1 MKIKK
6 KIIFNILI
14 LMEINNSE
22 KYKEENSNNQEEK
35 QSKISVEGNQ
45 SQSQNIPKSKEEKAI
60 LKKESNKVPINKKE
74 SSKERK
80 QKKFV
85 KLKMNKKTKSNVNP
99 FIMED
104 NNEHRHSKQ
113 FSKHGVNK
121 YSIRSSYLA
130 HYKNEISDLKEQ
142 NPNKSAFSKI
152 SEIMYQKSKEE
163 KFPKKKE
170 KDLQKDGEE
179 RYDKFTEEAYLLAQA
194 NKSNK
199 ENKKIINEFLERKKK
214 EELADKVGIESDKEK
229 ENELESFQDN
239 KRSSVVT
246 DRNIS
251 FKSKRAFN
259 EFLEDQKEKEEKH
272 QEHLKTNEKEYKDKL
287 DSNIL
292 DKPVLTEETIKI
304 ANKGKRN
311 GNIGIH
317 QRLYDEYNEIKLKK
331 EKTEKEKLN
340 MNKRE
345 EKKIPKI
352 NIKKNVERLFVE
364 YEEKKKRMNENIMK
378 KEKEMRN
385 KSSNRS
391 SSKASNQIV
400 FKRFKKILENAI
412 KTILDKNLDEKFEV
426 NFSNFTKLLYKINFT
441 TKNYFEVLEQKP
453 DNEKEEKMLQFIKSN
468 SSKVI
473 FKKNKL
479 ELDREYKLIIDAWKI
494 ITKNK
499 EFKSDISGTSERT
512 IIFFLSVLGI
522 YDGNINNSF
531 IQKEFS
537 FLISEVKDNKYSN
550 LSKQIYKYFAIFK
563 NNAINGLLFRER
575 DNKRKI
581 EIEKESDRLLT
592 FCPNLEKSS
601 QKYIL
606 ASNSVNHMRLSVE
619 KNYNQFKKNKELKL
633 KEIEKLLK
641 EEEKAKCPFCPSGAK
656 NGEKK
661 NIEEISK
668 RLFNTGLKHLKL
680 SNSTNNHKVLF
691 REQMYYSYTE
701 NPHKVNNNYKKMF
714 NNNPLESDFDVK
726 KKVLEMEESRNKK
739 AIEKLILKKGF
750 KPKDNKYRNSLYDEA
765 GNKSERFALEDEP
778 LNTFKNTFERYE
790 KFDKRSSNIP
800 NKEKFEFEIVVERKP
815 RKLILYQDDDINC
828 KVKDFCNLYKLNYD
842 DKRRIIKVINHQMNN
857 SMNDRIKF

>member
-1 MKIKK
+1 
-6 KIIFNILI
+6 
-14 LMEINNSE
+14 
-22 KYKEENSNNQEEK
+22 
-35 QSKISVEGNQ
+35 
-45 SQSQNIPKSKEEKAI
+45 
-60 LKKESNKVPINKKE
+60 
-74 SSKERK
+74 
-80 QKKFV
+80 
-85 KLKMNKKTKSNVNP
+85 
-99 FIMED
+99 MED

-194 NKSNK
+194 NKSNR

-453 DNEKEEKMLQFIKSN
+453 DDEKEEKILQSIKSN

-512 IIFFLSVLGI
+512 IIFFLSALGI
-522 YDGNINNSF
+522 YNGNINNSF

-619 KNYNQFKKNKELKL
+619 KDYNQFKKNKELKL
-633 KEIEKLLK
+633 KEKEKLLK

-680 SNSTNNHKVLF
+680 SNSTNNNKVLF
-691 REQMYYSYTE
+691 REQMYNSYTE
-701 NPHKVNNNYKKMF
+701 NPHKVNNSYKKMF

-750 KPKDNKYRNSLYDEA
+750 KPIDNKYRNSLYDEA

>member
-1 MKIKK
+1 
-6 KIIFNILI
+6 
-14 LMEINNSE
+14 MEINNSE

-35 QSKISVEGNQ
+35 QSKISVEENQ
-45 SQSQNIPKSKEEKAI
+45 SQSQNIPKSKEEKAM
-60 LKKESNKVPINKKE
+60 LKKESNKVPSNKKE
-74 SSKERK
+74 SSKEQK

-194 NKSNK
+194 NKSNR

-259 EFLEDQKEKEEKH
+259 EFFEDQKEKEEKH

-400 FKRFKKILENAI
+400 FKRFKIILENAI

-453 DNEKEEKMLQFIKSN
+453 DNEKEEKILQFIKSN

-512 IIFFLSVLGI
+512 IIFFLSALGI

-633 KEIEKLLK
+633 KEKEKLLK

-680 SNSTNNHKVLF
+680 SNPTNNNKVLF
-691 REQMYYSYTE
+691 REQMYNSYTE
-701 NPHKVNNNYKKMF
+701 NPHKVNNSYKKMF

-726 KKVLEMEESRNKK
+726 KKVLEMKESRNKK

-800 NKEKFEFEIVVERKP
+800 NKEKFKFEIVVERKP

>member
-1 MKIKK
+1 
-6 KIIFNILI
+6 
-14 LMEINNSE
+14 MEINNSE

-74 SSKERK
+74 SSKEQK

-194 NKSNK
+194 NKSNR
-199 ENKKIINEFLERKKK
+199 ENKKIINEFLERMKK

-251 FKSKRAFN
+251 FKTKRAFN

-331 EKTEKEKLN
+331 EKTEKEILN

-345 EKKIPKI
+345 EKKIAKI

-400 FKRFKKILENAI
+400 FKRFKKVLENAI

-453 DNEKEEKMLQFIKSN
+453 DNEKEEKILQSIKSN

-512 IIFFLSVLGI
+512 IIFFLSALGI
-522 YDGNINNSF
+522 YDGNIYNSF

-601 QKYIL
+601 QKYIS

-633 KEIEKLLK
+633 KEKEKLLK

-680 SNSTNNHKVLF
+680 SNTTNNNKVLF
-691 REQMYYSYTE
+691 REQMYNSYTE

-714 NNNPLESDFDVK
+714 NNNPLESDYDVK

-828 KVKDFCNLYKLNYD
+828 KAKDFCNLYKLNYD

-857 SMNDRIKF
+857 SLNNRIKF

>member
-1 MKIKK
+1 
-6 KIIFNILI
+6 
-14 LMEINNSE
+14 MEINNSE

-35 QSKISVEGNQ
+35 QSKISVEENQ

-74 SSKERK
+74 SSKEQK

-194 NKSNK
+194 NKSNR

-400 FKRFKKILENAI
+400 FKRFKIILENAI

-453 DNEKEEKMLQFIKSN
+453 DNEKEEKILQSIKSN

-512 IIFFLSVLGI
+512 IIFFLSALGI

-633 KEIEKLLK
+633 KEKEKLLK

-680 SNSTNNHKVLF
+680 SNSTNNNKVLF
-691 REQMYYSYTE
+691 REQMYNSYTE
-701 NPHKVNNNYKKMF
+701 NPHKVNNSYKKMF

>member
-1 MKIKK
+1 
-6 KIIFNILI
+6 
-14 LMEINNSE
+14 MEINNSE

-74 SSKERK
+74 SSKEQK

-194 NKSNK
+194 NKSNR
-199 ENKKIINEFLERKKK
+199 ENKKIINEFLERMKK

-364 YEEKKKRMNENIMK
+364 YEEKNKRMNENIMK

-453 DNEKEEKMLQFIKSN
+453 DNEKEEKILQSIKSN

-512 IIFFLSVLGI
+512 IIFFLSALGI

-601 QKYIL
+601 QKYIS

-633 KEIEKLLK
+633 KEKEKLLK

-680 SNSTNNHKVLF
+680 SNSTNNNKVLF
-691 REQMYYSYTE
+691 REQMYNSYTE
-701 NPHKVNNNYKKMF
+701 KPHKVNNNYKKMF

-750 KPKDNKYRNSLYDEA
+750 KSKDNKYRNSLYDEA

-828 KVKDFCNLYKLNYD
+828 KAKDFCNLYKLNYD

>member
-1 MKIKK
+1 
-6 KIIFNILI
+6 
-14 LMEINNSE
+14 MEINNSE

-74 SSKERK
+74 SSKEQK

-85 KLKMNKKTKSNVNP
+85 KQKMNKKTKSNVNP

-194 NKSNK
+194 NKSNR

-453 DNEKEEKMLQFIKSN
+453 DNEKEEKILQFIKSN

-512 IIFFLSVLGI
+512 IIFFLSALGI

-606 ASNSVNHMRLSVE
+606 ASNSVNHLRLSVE

-633 KEIEKLLK
+633 KEKEKLLK

-680 SNSTNNHKVLF
+680 SNSTNNNKILF
-691 REQMYYSYTE
+691 REQMYNSYTE
-701 NPHKVNNNYKKMF
+701 NPHKVNNSYKKMF

-815 RKLILYQDDDINC
+815 RKFILYQDDDINC

>member
-1 MKIKK
+1 
-6 KIIFNILI
+6 
-14 LMEINNSE
+14 MEINNSE

-60 LKKESNKVPINKKE
+60 LKKESNKVHINKKE
-74 SSKERK
+74 SSKEQK

-194 NKSNK
+194 NKSNR
-199 ENKKIINEFLERKKK
+199 ENKKIINEFLERMKK

-345 EKKIPKI
+345 EKKIAKI

-453 DNEKEEKMLQFIKSN
+453 DNEKEEKILQFIKSN

-512 IIFFLSVLGI
+512 IIFFLSALGI

-531 IQKEFS
+531 IQEEFS

-601 QKYIL
+601 QKYIS

-633 KEIEKLLK
+633 KEKEKLLK

-680 SNSTNNHKVLF
+680 SNSTNNNKVLF
-691 REQMYYSYTE
+691 REQMYNSYTE
-701 NPHKVNNNYKKMF
+701 KPHKVNNNYKKMF

>member
-1 MKIKK
+1 
-6 KIIFNILI
+6 
-14 LMEINNSE
+14 MEINNSE

-60 LKKESNKVPINKKE
+60 LKKESNKVHINKKE
-74 SSKERK
+74 SSKEQK

-194 NKSNK
+194 NKSNR
-199 ENKKIINEFLERKKK
+199 ENKKIINEFLERMKK

-364 YEEKKKRMNENIMK
+364 YEEKNKRMNENIMK

-453 DNEKEEKMLQFIKSN
+453 DNEKEEKILQFIKSN

-512 IIFFLSVLGI
+512 IIFFLSALGI
-522 YDGNINNSF
+522 YDGNFNNSF

-606 ASNSVNHMRLSVE
+606 SSNSVNHMRLSVE

-633 KEIEKLLK
+633 KEKEKLLK

-680 SNSTNNHKVLF
+680 SNSTNNNKVLF
-691 REQMYYSYTE
+691 REQMYNSYTE
-701 NPHKVNNNYKKMF
+701 NPHKVNNSYKKMF

>member
-74 SSKERK
+74 SSKEQK

-194 NKSNK
+194 NKSNR

-633 KEIEKLLK
+633 KEKEKLLK

-750 KPKDNKYRNSLYDEA
+750 KPKENKYRNSLYDEA

>member
-1 MKIKK
+1 
-6 KIIFNILI
+6 
-14 LMEINNSE
+14 
-22 KYKEENSNNQEEK
+22 
-35 QSKISVEGNQ
+35 
-45 SQSQNIPKSKEEKAI
+45 
-60 LKKESNKVPINKKE
+60 
-74 SSKERK
+74 
-80 QKKFV
+80 
-85 KLKMNKKTKSNVNP
+85 
-99 FIMED
+99 
-104 NNEHRHSKQ
+104 
-113 FSKHGVNK
+113 
-121 YSIRSSYLA
+121 
-130 HYKNEISDLKEQ
+130 
-142 NPNKSAFSKI
+142 
-152 SEIMYQKSKEE
+152 
-163 KFPKKKE
+163 
-170 KDLQKDGEE
+170 
-179 RYDKFTEEAYLLAQA
+179 
-194 NKSNK
+194 
-199 ENKKIINEFLERKKK
+199 
-214 EELADKVGIESDKEK
+214 
-229 ENELESFQDN
+229 
-239 KRSSVVT
+239 
-246 DRNIS
+246 
-251 FKSKRAFN
+251 
-259 EFLEDQKEKEEKH
+259 
-272 QEHLKTNEKEYKDKL
+272 
-287 DSNIL
+287 
-292 DKPVLTEETIKI
+292 
-304 ANKGKRN
+304 
-311 GNIGIH
+311 
-317 QRLYDEYNEIKLKK
+317 
-331 EKTEKEKLN
+331 

-453 DNEKEEKMLQFIKSN
+453 DNEKEEKILQSIKSN

-512 IIFFLSVLGI
+512 IIFFLSALGI

-633 KEIEKLLK
+633 KEKEKLLK

-680 SNSTNNHKVLF
+680 SNSTNNNKILF
-691 REQMYYSYTE
+691 REQMYNSYTE
-701 NPHKVNNNYKKMF
+701 NPHKVNNSYKKMF

-750 KPKDNKYRNSLYDEA
+750 KPKDNKYRNSLYDET

>member
-1 MKIKK
+1 
-6 KIIFNILI
+6 
-14 LMEINNSE
+14 MEINNSE

-74 SSKERK
+74 SSKEQK

-194 NKSNK
+194 NKSNR

-453 DNEKEEKMLQFIKSN
+453 DDEKEEKILQSIKSN

-512 IIFFLSVLGI
+512 IIFFLSALGI
-522 YDGNINNSF
+522 YNGNINNSF

-619 KNYNQFKKNKELKL
+619 KDYNQFKKNKELKL
-633 KEIEKLLK
+633 KEKEKLLK

-680 SNSTNNHKVLF
+680 SNSTNNNKVLF
-691 REQMYYSYTE
+691 REQMYNSYTE
-701 NPHKVNNNYKKMF
+701 NPHKVNNSYKKMF

-750 KPKDNKYRNSLYDEA
+750 KPIDNKYRNSLYDEA

>member
-1 MKIKK
+1 
-6 KIIFNILI
+6 
-14 LMEINNSE
+14 MEINNSE

-74 SSKERK
+74 SSKEQK

-104 NNEHRHSKQ
+104 NNEHRHSQQ

-194 NKSNK
+194 NKSNR

-453 DNEKEEKMLQFIKSN
+453 DNEKEEKILQSIKSN

-512 IIFFLSVLGI
+512 IIFFLSALGI
-522 YDGNINNSF
+522 YNGNINNSF

-619 KNYNQFKKNKELKL
+619 KDYNQFKKNKELKL
-633 KEIEKLLK
+633 KEKEKLLK

-656 NGEKK
+656 NSEKK

-680 SNSTNNHKVLF
+680 SNSTNNNKVLF
-691 REQMYYSYTE
+691 REQMYNSYTE
-701 NPHKVNNNYKKMF
+701 NPHKVNNSYKKMF

>member
-1 MKIKK
+1 
-6 KIIFNILI
+6 
-14 LMEINNSE
+14 MEINNSE

-60 LKKESNKVPINKKE
+60 LKKESNKVPSNKKE
-74 SSKERK
+74 SSKEQK

-194 NKSNK
+194 NKSNR
-199 ENKKIINEFLERKKK
+199 ENKKIINEFLERMKK

-453 DNEKEEKMLQFIKSN
+453 DNEKEEKILQSIKSN

-499 EFKSDISGTSERT
+499 EFKSDN
-512 IIFFLSVLGI
+512 FLS
-522 YDGNINNSF
+522 
-531 IQKEFS
+531 
-537 FLISEVKDNKYSN
+537 
-550 LSKQIYKYFAIFK
+550 
-563 NNAINGLLFRER
+563 
-575 DNKRKI
+575 
-581 EIEKESDRLLT
+581 
-592 FCPNLEKSS
+592 
-601 QKYIL
+601 
-606 ASNSVNHMRLSVE
+606 
-619 KNYNQFKKNKELKL
+619 
-633 KEIEKLLK
+633 
-641 EEEKAKCPFCPSGAK
+641 
-656 NGEKK
+656 
-661 NIEEISK
+661 
-668 RLFNTGLKHLKL
+668 
-680 SNSTNNHKVLF
+680 
-691 REQMYYSYTE
+691 
-701 NPHKVNNNYKKMF
+701 
-714 NNNPLESDFDVK
+714 
-726 KKVLEMEESRNKK
+726 
-739 AIEKLILKKGF
+739 
-750 KPKDNKYRNSLYDEA
+750 
-765 GNKSERFALEDEP
+765 
-778 LNTFKNTFERYE
+778 
-790 KFDKRSSNIP
+790 
-800 NKEKFEFEIVVERKP
+800 
-815 RKLILYQDDDINC
+815 
-828 KVKDFCNLYKLNYD
+828 
-842 DKRRIIKVINHQMNN
+842 
-857 SMNDRIKF
+857 

>member
-1 MKIKK
+1 
-6 KIIFNILI
+6 
-14 LMEINNSE
+14 MEINNSE

-60 LKKESNKVPINKKE
+60 LKKESNKVHINKKE
-74 SSKERK
+74 SSKEQK

-194 NKSNK
+194 NKSNR
-199 ENKKIINEFLERKKK
+199 ENKKIINEFLERMKK

-345 EKKIPKI
+345 EKKIPKK

-453 DNEKEEKMLQFIKSN
+453 DNEKEEKILQSIKSN

-512 IIFFLSVLGI
+512 IIFFLSALGI

-633 KEIEKLLK
+633 KEKEKLLK

-680 SNSTNNHKVLF
+680 SNSTNNNKVLF
-691 REQMYYSYTE
+691 REQMYNSYTE
-701 NPHKVNNNYKKMF
+701 KPHKVNNNYKKMF

-750 KPKDNKYRNSLYDEA
+750 KPKDNIYRNSLYDEA
-765 GNKSERFALEDEP
+765 GNKSERFVLEDEP

-790 KFDKRSSNIP
+790 KFDKRNSSRT
-800 NKEKFEFEIVVERKP
+800 NKEKFEFEIMVGRKP
-815 RKLILYQDDDINC
+815 KN
-828 KVKDFCNLYKLNYD
+828 
-842 DKRRIIKVINHQMNN
+842 
-857 SMNDRIKF
+857 

>member
-1 MKIKK
+1 
-6 KIIFNILI
+6 
-14 LMEINNSE
+14 MEINNSE

-74 SSKERK
+74 SSKEQK

-194 NKSNK
+194 NKSNR
-199 ENKKIINEFLERKKK
+199 ENKKIINEFLERMKK

-453 DNEKEEKMLQFIKSN
+453 DNEKEEKILQFIKSN

-512 IIFFLSVLGI
+512 IIFFLSTLGI

-633 KEIEKLLK
+633 KEKEKLLK

-680 SNSTNNHKVLF
+680 SNSTNNNKILF
-691 REQMYYSYTE
+691 REQMYNSYTE
-701 NPHKVNNNYKKMF
+701 NPHKVNNSYKKMF

>member
-1 MKIKK
+1 
-6 KIIFNILI
+6 
-14 LMEINNSE
+14 MEINNSE

-35 QSKISVEGNQ
+35 QSKISVVGNQ

-74 SSKERK
+74 SSKEQK

-194 NKSNK
+194 NKSNR
-199 ENKKIINEFLERKKK
+199 ENKKIINEFLERMKK

-453 DNEKEEKMLQFIKSN
+453 DNEKEEKILQFIKSN

-512 IIFFLSVLGI
+512 IIFFLSTLGI

-633 KEIEKLLK
+633 KEKEKLLK

-680 SNSTNNHKVLF
+680 SNSTNNNKILF
-691 REQMYYSYTE
+691 REQMYNSYTE
-701 NPHKVNNNYKKMF
+701 NPHKVNNSYKKMF

-790 KFDKRSSNIP
+790 KFDKRSSSIP

>member
-1 MKIKK
+1 
-6 KIIFNILI
+6 
-14 LMEINNSE
+14 MEINNSE

-60 LKKESNKVPINKKE
+60 LKKESNKVPSNKKE
-74 SSKERK
+74 SSKEQK

-130 HYKNEISDLKEQ
+130 HYKNEISDLKEK

-194 NKSNK
+194 NKSNR
-199 ENKKIINEFLERKKK
+199 ENKKIINEFLERMKK

-311 GNIGIH
+311 GNIDIH

-453 DNEKEEKMLQFIKSN
+453 DNEKEEKILQFIKSN

-512 IIFFLSVLGI
+512 IIFFLSALGI

-601 QKYIL
+601 QKYIS

-633 KEIEKLLK
+633 KEKEKLLK

-680 SNSTNNHKVLF
+680 SNPTNNNKVLF
-691 REQMYYSYTE
+691 REQMYNSYTE

-828 KVKDFCNLYKLNYD
+828 KVKDFCNLNKLNYD

-857 SMNDRIKF
+857 SLNNRIKF

>member
-1 MKIKK
+1 
-6 KIIFNILI
+6 
-14 LMEINNSE
+14 MEINNSE

-194 NKSNK
+194 NKSNR
-199 ENKKIINEFLERKKK
+199 ENKKIINEFLERMKK

-352 NIKKNVERLFVE
+352 NIIKNVERLFVE

-453 DNEKEEKMLQFIKSN
+453 DNEKEEKILQFIKSN

-512 IIFFLSVLGI
+512 IIFFLSALGI

-633 KEIEKLLK
+633 KEKEKLLK

-680 SNSTNNHKVLF
+680 SNPTNNNKVLF
-691 REQMYYSYTE
+691 REQMYNSYTE

>member
-1 MKIKK
+1 
-6 KIIFNILI
+6 
-14 LMEINNSE
+14 MEINNSE

-163 KFPKKKE
+163 KLPKKKE

-194 NKSNK
+194 NKSNR
-199 ENKKIINEFLERKKK
+199 ENKKIINEFLERMKK

-453 DNEKEEKMLQFIKSN
+453 DNEKEEKILQFIKSN

-512 IIFFLSVLGI
+512 IIFFLSALGI

-633 KEIEKLLK
+633 KEKEKLLK

-680 SNSTNNHKVLF
+680 SNPTNNNKVLF
-691 REQMYYSYTE
+691 REQMYNSYTE

>member
-1 MKIKK
+1 
-6 KIIFNILI
+6 
-14 LMEINNSE
+14 MEINNSE

-60 LKKESNKVPINKKE
+60 LNKESNKVPINKKE
-74 SSKERK
+74 SSKEQK

-194 NKSNK
+194 NKSNR

-352 NIKKNVERLFVE
+352 NIIKNVERLFVE

-400 FKRFKKILENAI
+400 FKRFKKVLENAI

-453 DNEKEEKMLQFIKSN
+453 DNEKEEKILQSIKSN

-512 IIFFLSVLGI
+512 IIFFLSALGI

-633 KEIEKLLK
+633 KEKEKLLK

-680 SNSTNNHKVLF
+680 SNSTNNNKVLF
-691 REQMYYSYTE
+691 REQMYNSYTE
-701 NPHKVNNNYKKMF
+701 NPHKVNNSYKKMF

>member
-1 MKIKK
+1 
-6 KIIFNILI
+6 
-14 LMEINNSE
+14 MEINNSE

-194 NKSNK
+194 NKSNR
-199 ENKKIINEFLERKKK
+199 ENKKIINEFLERMKK

-352 NIKKNVERLFVE
+352 NIIKNVERLFVE

-453 DNEKEEKMLQFIKSN
+453 DNEKEEKILQFIKSN

-512 IIFFLSVLGI
+512 IIFFLSALGI

-633 KEIEKLLK
+633 KEKEKLLK

-680 SNSTNNHKVLF
+680 SNSTNNNKILF
-691 REQMYYSYTE
+691 REQMYNSYTE
-701 NPHKVNNNYKKMF
+701 NPHKVNNSYKKMF

>member
-1 MKIKK
+1 
-6 KIIFNILI
+6 
-14 LMEINNSE
+14 MEINNSE

-60 LKKESNKVPINKKE
+60 LKKESNKVHINKKE
-74 SSKERK
+74 SSKEQK

-194 NKSNK
+194 NKSNR
-199 ENKKIINEFLERKKK
+199 ENKKIINEFLERMKK

-364 YEEKKKRMNENIMK
+364 YEEKNKRMNENIMK

-453 DNEKEEKMLQFIKSN
+453 DNEKEEKILQFIKSN

-512 IIFFLSVLGI
+512 IIFFLSALGI

-633 KEIEKLLK
+633 KEKEKLLK

-680 SNSTNNHKVLF
+680 SNSTNNNKVLF
-691 REQMYYSYTE
+691 REQMYNSYTE
-701 NPHKVNNNYKKMF
+701 NPHKVNNSYKKMF

-726 KKVLEMEESRNKK
+726 KKVVEMEESRNKK

-828 KVKDFCNLYKLNYD
+828 KAKDFCNLYKLNYD

-857 SMNDRIKF
+857 SLNNRIKF

>member
-1 MKIKK
+1 
-6 KIIFNILI
+6 
-14 LMEINNSE
+14 MEINNSE

-60 LKKESNKVPINKKE
+60 LKKESNKVPSNKKE
-74 SSKERK
+74 SSKEQK

-85 KLKMNKKTKSNVNP
+85 KLKMNKKTNSNVNP

-121 YSIRSSYLA
+121 YSIRTSYLA

-194 NKSNK
+194 NKSNR

-352 NIKKNVERLFVE
+352 NIIKNVERLFVE

-453 DNEKEEKMLQFIKSN
+453 DNEKEEKILQFIKSN

-512 IIFFLSVLGI
+512 IIFFLSALGI

-575 DNKRKI
+575 ENKRKI

-680 SNSTNNHKVLF
+680 SNSTNNNKILF
-691 REQMYYSYTE
+691 REQMYNSYTE
-701 NPHKVNNNYKKMF
+701 NPHKVNNSYKKMF

>member
-1 MKIKK
+1 
-6 KIIFNILI
+6 
-14 LMEINNSE
+14 MEINNSE

-74 SSKERK
+74 SSKEQK

-194 NKSNK
+194 NKSNR

-352 NIKKNVERLFVE
+352 NIIKNVERLFVE

-453 DNEKEEKMLQFIKSN
+453 DNEKKEKILQSIKSN

-512 IIFFLSVLGI
+512 IIFFLSALGI

-633 KEIEKLLK
+633 KEKEKLLK

-680 SNSTNNHKVLF
+680 SNSTNNNKVLF
-691 REQMYYSYTE
+691 REQMYNSYTE
-701 NPHKVNNNYKKMF
+701 NPHKVNNSYKKMF

>member
-1 MKIKK
+1 
-6 KIIFNILI
+6 
-14 LMEINNSE
+14 MEINNSE

-74 SSKERK
+74 SSKEQK

-194 NKSNK
+194 NKSNR
-199 ENKKIINEFLERKKK
+199 ENKKIINEFLERMKK

-601 QKYIL
+601 QKYIS

-633 KEIEKLLK
+633 KEKEKLLK

-680 SNSTNNHKVLF
+680 SNPTNNNKVLF
-691 REQMYYSYTE
+691 REQMYNSYTE
-701 NPHKVNNNYKKMF
+701 NPHKVNNSYKKMF

-726 KKVLEMEESRNKK
+726 KKVLEMKESRNKK

-828 KVKDFCNLYKLNYD
+828 KVKDFCNLNKLNYD

>member
-1 MKIKK
+1 
-6 KIIFNILI
+6 
-14 LMEINNSE
+14 MEINNSE

-35 QSKISVEGNQ
+35 QSKISVEENQ

-74 SSKERK
+74 SSKEQK

-194 NKSNK
+194 NKSNR

-400 FKRFKKILENAI
+400 FKRFKIILENAI

-453 DNEKEEKMLQFIKSN
+453 DNEKEEKILQSIKSN

-512 IIFFLSVLGI
+512 IIFFLSALGI

-633 KEIEKLLK
+633 KEKEKLLK

-680 SNSTNNHKVLF
+680 SNSTNNNKILF
-691 REQMYYSYTE
+691 REQMYNSYTE
-701 NPHKVNNNYKKMF
+701 NPHKVNNSYKKMF

>member
-1 MKIKK
+1 
-6 KIIFNILI
+6 
-14 LMEINNSE
+14 MEINNSE

-45 SQSQNIPKSKEEKAI
+45 SQSQNNPKSKEEKAI

-74 SSKERK
+74 SSKEQK

-194 NKSNK
+194 NKSNR
-199 ENKKIINEFLERKKK
+199 ENKKIINEFLERMKK

-251 FKSKRAFN
+251 FKTKRAFN

-345 EKKIPKI
+345 EKKIAKI

-453 DNEKEEKMLQFIKSN
+453 DNEKEEKILQSIKSN

-473 FKKNKL
+473 FKKKKL

-512 IIFFLSVLGI
+512 IIFFLSALGI

-633 KEIEKLLK
+633 KEKEKLLK

-680 SNSTNNHKVLF
+680 SNPTNNNKVLF
-691 REQMYYSYTE
+691 REQMYNSYTE

-714 NNNPLESDFDVK
+714 NNNPLESDFDIK
-726 KKVLEMEESRNKK
+726 KKVLEMKESRNKK

-750 KPKDNKYRNSLYDEA
+750 KPKDNKYRNSLYEEA

-828 KVKDFCNLYKLNYD
+828 KVKDFCNLNKLNYD

>member
-1 MKIKK
+1 
-6 KIIFNILI
+6 
-14 LMEINNSE
+14 MEINNSE

-60 LKKESNKVPINKKE
+60 LKKESNKVHINKKE
-74 SSKERK
+74 SSKEQK

-194 NKSNK
+194 NKSNR
-199 ENKKIINEFLERKKK
+199 ENKKIINEFLERMKK

-364 YEEKKKRMNENIMK
+364 YEEKNKRMNENIMK

-453 DNEKEEKMLQFIKSN
+453 DNEKEEKILQFIKSN

-512 IIFFLSVLGI
+512 IIFFLSALGI
-522 YDGNINNSF
+522 YDGNFNNSF

-575 DNKRKI
+575 ENKRKI

-606 ASNSVNHMRLSVE
+606 SSNSVNHMRLSVE

-633 KEIEKLLK
+633 KEKEKLLK

-680 SNSTNNHKVLF
+680 SNSTNNNKVLF
-691 REQMYYSYTE
+691 REQMYNSYTE
-701 NPHKVNNNYKKMF
+701 NPHKVNNSYKKMF

>member
-1 MKIKK
+1 
-6 KIIFNILI
+6 
-14 LMEINNSE
+14 MEINNSE

-194 NKSNK
+194 NKSNR

-352 NIKKNVERLFVE
+352 NIIKNVERLFVE
-364 YEEKKKRMNENIMK
+364 YEEKNKRMNENIMK

-453 DNEKEEKMLQFIKSN
+453 DNEKEEKILQFIKSN

-512 IIFFLSVLGI
+512 IIFFLSALGI

-633 KEIEKLLK
+633 KEKEKLLK

-680 SNSTNNHKVLF
+680 SNSTNNNKVLF
-691 REQMYYSYTE
+691 REQMYNSYTE
-701 NPHKVNNNYKKMF
+701 NPHKVNNSYKKMF

-800 NKEKFEFEIVVERKP
+800 NKEKFKFEIVVERKP

-842 DKRRIIKVINHQMNN
+842 DKRRIIKVINHQINN